1 MARTIYQPPKQS
13 TFGQIVDSIVILSA
27 VFLALWLPIYF
38 NLAGADTKEILP
50 PGVTHTVTQDADGN
64 DVHAWTGLT
73 WEALGQNPT
82 MQAQWEKLGYSIE
95 QAAGLITVWFDYEI
109 NWLLAFITA
118 VVVIGYFAIL
128 LYFSERE
135 YKQVIAEKFDKR

>member
-1 MARTIYQPPKQS
+1 MAKSIYQPPKQS
-13 TFGQIVDSIVILSA
+13 AIGQIFDSVVILGA
-27 VFLALWLPIYF
+27 VFLALWLPIAA

-50 PGVTHTVTQDADGN
+50 PGVTHTVTLDAAGEKI
-64 DVHAWTGLT
+64 HTWTGLT
-73 WEALGQNPT
+73 WEVLGQNPT

-95 QAAGLITVWFDYEI
+95 DAAALITVWFDYEI

-118 VVVIGYFAIL
+118 IVVIGYFAIL

-135 YKQVIAEKFDKR
+135 Y